1 MAEMFSH
8 ATSYEKLM
16 GRWSARLAP
25 LFVDFAKV
33 HDGDR
38 VLDVGCGT
46 GSLCQAVADIARRS
60 EIVGIDPAQGFI
72 DFCRSRFPDRG
83 MSFDCGSA
91 LELPYPNSAFDK
103 SLSLLVLMFIPQPER
118 AAAEMR
124 RVTRPGGTVAA
135 CTWDAEG
142 MKMGSAFWEEAIR
155 LDPAAK
161 ARADVSRQCNLKGQL
176 TEIWIASGMNDVE
189 ETGIGIQMDFSSFDD
204 YWLPMSA
211 SGPGGAYVATLSPDH
226 CDALRAA
233 LRKRLFVDRPDGPF
247 SLGALSWA
255 VRGTV
260 PSAIRV

>member
-1 MAEMFSH
+1 MTEMFSH
-8 ATSYEKLM
+8 AASYEKLM

-25 LFVDFAKV
+25 LFADFAKV
-33 HDGDR
+33 HDGNR

-46 GSLCQAVADIARRS
+46 GSLCQAVADVTSRS

-72 DFCRSRFPDRG
+72 DFCRSRFPDRR

-91 LELPYPNSAFDK
+91 LGLPYPDRAFDR
-103 SLSLLVLMFIPQPER
+103 SLSLLVLMFIPQPDR

-142 MKMGSAFWEEAIR
+142 MKMGSTFWEEAIR

-161 ARADVSRQCNLKGQL
+161 ARADASRQCNRKGQL
-176 TEIWIASGMNDVE
+176 TEIWNAMAMNDVQ
-189 ETGIGIQMDFSSFDD
+189 ETAIEIQLDFSSFDD

-211 SGPGGAYVATLSPDH
+211 SGPAGTYVSTLSPDH
-226 CDALRAA
+226 CDALRVA
-233 LRKRLFVDRPDGPF
+233 LRNRLFADRPDGPF

-260 PSAIRV
+260 PE